1 MSLATCLILEN
12 AALLP
17 GFMACTLPLDAGRPR
32 SVLAVGAA
40 DLLVLERDSQSVV
53 RYFDSDGDGLPESK
67 QSVANAPSLNHGIA
81 LNDGYIYASSDT
93 TVYRWSYSSEDFSSV
108 GEQQIVVENINA
120 DGQGGAPQ
128 GHTTRTL
135 AFDDVG
141 RLYISV
147 GSGSNVDRDSFR
159 SRIRRFELAEGILP
173 LDFQTGEVFADGL
186 RNEVGLAFDKY
197 GVLWGVEN
205 GADNLFRSDLGG
217 DIHNDNPVSEAFR
230 NNHTVDLEYI
240 VLELMEIAFAF

>member
-1 MSLATCLILEN
+1 MSLATCLNLEN

-17 GFMACTLPLDAGRPR
+17 GFTACTLPLDAGRPR

-67 QSVANAPSLNHGIA
+67 QSVANAPRLNHGIA

-93 TVYRWSYSSEDFSSV
+93 IVYRWSYSENFSSI
-108 GEQQIVVENINA
+108 GEQEIVVENINA

-135 AFDDVG
+135 VFDDVG

-147 GSGSNVDRDSFR
+147 GSNRNVDPDSYR
-159 SRIRRFELAEGILP
+159 SRIRRFEVAEGSLP
-173 LDFQTGEVFADGL
+173 LDFQAGQVFADGL

-217 DIHNDNPVSEAFR
+217 DIHDDNPVSGAFR
-230 NNHTVDLEYI
+230 NSHVVNYI
-240 VLELMEIAFAF
+240 GAKGDSFEF